1 MKKHI
6 VKASVFDRKGKI
18 ISEAYNSYTKTHPVQ
33 YNYAKQCG
41 EPYKIYLHA
50 EIAAIIKAKGKGY
63 RILVERYNAQ
73 GIPLLAS
80 PCPIC
85 MHAISL
91 TSIKRVEYT
100 V

>member
-63 RILVERYNAQ
+63 KIIVERFNDE
-73 GIPLLAS
+73 GVPLLAK
-80 PCPIC
+80 PCHIC
-85 MHAISL
+85 MLAIKEAG
-91 TSIKRVEYT
+91 IKRIEYT
-100 V
+100 L